1 MAGSYPEMPLATA
14 QPVSGAADMAL
25 VDEIV
30 DEVVAEVVDEAADGV
45 VDEAADE
52 VVDEVVDELLIGR
65 IMLDKLENAVELV
78 DELSTATTELMLLLA
93 VTVEEGIIELVGG
106 TIVLEFEL
114 DNVELNDEGISL
126 ELDTELTEITDKLV
140 TDALLLILE
149 LLRTL
154 KDVELTDVLDMGYK
168 ALLELILL
176 LNLELRLVLVLSVD
190 AELLAVD
197 ESLELDG
204 VAVVPMTLELL
215 GVALSLRLE
224 GMLEPEEDPRLADN
238 PELDGIAVFVDDTEL
253 EGADGR
259 KMTVAKISPG
269 ETRRLCA
276 LN

>member
-52 VVDEVVDELLIGR
+52 VVDEVVDELLMGR

-176 LNLELRLVLVLSVD
+176 LNLELRLVPVLS
-190 AELLAVD
+190 VD